1 MKISLPDS
9 EISLYQ
15 KHFDSEIAANLL
27 NDLTE
32 EIPWQQ
38 NKIRFYGK
46 ESLVPRLESWHGD
59 EGMSYTYS
67 GIRMDAKPWTKNL
80 LKIKE
85 SIEPIAKTTFN
96 SVLINYYRD
105 GKDRVA
111 WHSDDEKELGKNP
124 VIASVSLGAE
134 RKFKLRHKKY
144 KENQLQHEVFLQSG
158 SLLLMSGS
166 TQHHW
171 LHEIPRTA
179 KPIGPRINLTFRVIK
194 NWSQIIGISH
204 SLIDLIITIHST

>member
-1 MKISLPDS
+1 MKIPLPNS
-9 EISLYQ
+9 EISLIQ

-27 NDLTE
+27 KDLTE
-32 EIPWQQ
+32 EIPWVQ

-59 EGMSYTYS
+59 KGMSYTYS
-67 GIRMDAKPWTKNL
+67 GIKMDAKPWTKNL
-80 LKIKE
+80 LMIKE

-158 SLLLMSGS
+158 SLLLMSGP

-194 NWSQIIGISH
+194 N
-204 SLIDLIITIHST
+204 

>member
-1 MKISLPDS
+1 MKIPLPDS
-9 EISLYQ
+9 EISLHQ
-15 KHFDSEIAANLL
+15 NHFDAEIAGNLL
-27 NDLTE
+27 RELAE
-32 EIPWQQ
+32 EIPWVQ
-38 NKIRFYGK
+38 NKIKFYGK

-67 GIRMDAKPWTKNL
+67 GIKMDAKPWTKNL
-80 LKIKE
+80 LVIKE

-111 WHSDDEKELGKNP
+111 WHSDNEKELGKNP

-194 NWSQIIGISH
+194 N
-204 SLIDLIITIHST
+204 

>member
-9 EISLYQ
+9 DLILYQ
-15 KHFDSEIAANLL
+15 NHFDPITADNLFE
-27 NDLTE
+27 DLLK
-32 EIPWQQ
+32 EIPWVQ

-46 ESLVPRLESWHGD
+46 ETYVPRLESWHGD
-59 EGMSYTYS
+59 RGMSYTYS
-67 GIRMDAKPWTKNL
+67 GIKMKAKPWTQNL
-80 LKIKE
+80 LEIKK
-85 SIEPIAKTTFN
+85 SIEPFVQTSFN
-96 SVLINYYRD
+96 SVLINYYRN

-124 VIASVSLGAE
+124 VIASISLGAV

-144 KENQLQHEVFLQSG
+144 KENQLKHEVFLENG
-158 SLLLMSGS
+158 SLLLMSGP

-171 LHEIPRTA
+171 HHEIPRTA

-194 NWSQIIGISH
+194 N
-204 SLIDLIITIHST
+204 

>member
-1 MKISLPDS
+1 MKIPLPNS
-9 EISLYQ
+9 EISLNQ

-27 NDLTE
+27 KDLTE
-32 EIPWQQ
+32 EIPWVQ

-59 EGMSYTYS
+59 KGMSYTYS
-67 GIRMDAKPWTKNL
+67 GIKMDAKPWTKNL
-80 LKIKE
+80 LMIKE

-194 NWSQIIGISH
+194 N
-204 SLIDLIITIHST
+204 

>member
-1 MKISLPDS
+1 MKIALPDS
-9 EISLYQ
+9 EISLLQ

-27 NDLTE
+27 RDLTE
-32 EIPWQQ
+32 EIPWVQ
-38 NKIRFYGK
+38 NKIRFYGR

-67 GIRMDAKPWTKNL
+67 GIKMDAKPWTKNL

-124 VIASVSLGAE
+124 VIASVSFGAA

-144 KENQLQHEVFLQSG
+144 KQNQLQHEVFLQNG

-194 NWSQIIGISH
+194 N
-204 SLIDLIITIHST
+204 

>member
-1 MKISLPDS
+1 MKIPLPDS
-9 EISLYQ
+9 DINLHQ
-15 KHFDSEIAANLL
+15 DHFDSEIAGNLL
-27 NDLTE
+27 RELTE
-32 EIPWQQ
+32 EIPWVQ
-38 NKIRFYGK
+38 NKIKFYGK

-80 LKIKE
+80 LMIKE

-144 KENQLQHEVFLQSG
+144 KENQLQHEVFLQNG

-194 NWSQIIGISH
+194 N
-204 SLIDLIITIHST
+204 

>member
-1 MKISLPDS
+1 MSNFSIVCDGEMKIFLPDS
-9 EISLYQ
+9 DIYLLQ
-15 KHFDSEIAANLL
+15 NHFDPSLADKFFDDLL
-27 NDLTE
+27 D
-32 EIPWQQ
+32 EIPWMQ

-46 ESLVPRLESWHGD
+46 ESLVPRLESWHGN
-59 EGMSYTYS
+59 EGLCYTYS
-67 GIRMDAKPWTKNL
+67 GISMDAKPWTKTL
-80 LKIKE
+80 LQIKK
-85 SIEPIAKTTFN
+85 SIEPIAKSTFN
-96 SVLINYYRD
+96 SVLINYYRN

-144 KENQLQHEVFLQSG
+144 KENQLKHEVLLANG
-158 SLLLMSGS
+158 SLLVMSGT

-171 LHEIPRTA
+171 LHEVPRTA

-194 NWSQIIGISH
+194 N
-204 SLIDLIITIHST
+204 

>member
-1 MKISLPDS
+1 MKIPLPNS
-9 EISLYQ
+9 EISLNQ

-27 NDLTE
+27 KDLTE
-32 EIPWQQ
+32 EIPWVQ

-59 EGMSYTYS
+59 KGMSYTYS
-67 GIRMDAKPWTKNL
+67 GIKMDAKPWTKNL

-124 VIASVSLGAE
+124 VIASVSLGAK
-134 RKFKLRHKKY
+134 RKFKLRHKRY
-144 KENQLQHEVFLQSG
+144 KENQLQHEIFLQSG
-158 SLLLMSGS
+158 SLLLMSGP

-194 NWSQIIGISH
+194 N
-204 SLIDLIITIHST
+204 

>member
-1 MKISLPDS
+1 MKIPLPDS
-9 EISLYQ
+9 DISIDQ
-15 KHFDSEIAANLL
+15 DHFDSEIAGNLL
-27 NDLTE
+27 KELAE
-32 EIPWQQ
+32 EIPWVQ
-38 NKIRFYGK
+38 NKIKFYGK

-67 GIRMDAKPWTKNL
+67 GIKMDAKPWTKNL
-80 LKIKE
+80 LMIKE

-194 NWSQIIGISH
+194 N
-204 SLIDLIITIHST
+204 

>member
-1 MKISLPDS
+1 MKIPLPDS
-9 EISLYQ
+9 DINLHQ
-15 KHFDSEIAANLL
+15 DHFDAEIAGNLL
-27 NDLTE
+27 RELTE
-32 EIPWQQ
+32 EIPWVQ

-80 LKIKE
+80 LMIKE

-134 RKFKLRHKKY
+134 RKFKLRHKEY

-194 NWSQIIGISH
+194 N
-204 SLIDLIITIHST
+204 

>member
-1 MKISLPDS
+1 MKIPLPDS
-9 EISLYQ
+9 EISLNQ

-27 NDLTE
+27 KDLTE
-32 EIPWQQ
+32 EIPWVQ

-59 EGMSYTYS
+59 KDMSYTYS
-67 GIRMDAKPWTKNL
+67 GIKMDAKPWTKNL
-80 LKIKE
+80 LMIKE

-96 SVLINYYRD
+96 SVLINFYRD

-194 NWSQIIGISH
+194 N
-204 SLIDLIITIHST
+204 

>member
-1 MKISLPDS
+1 MKIPLPNS
-9 EISLYQ
+9 EISLNQ

-27 NDLTE
+27 KDLTE
-32 EIPWQQ
+32 EIPWVQ

-59 EGMSYTYS
+59 KGMSYTYS
-67 GIRMDAKPWTKNL
+67 GIKMDAKPWTKNL

-194 NWSQIIGISH
+194 N
-204 SLIDLIITIHST
+204 

>member
-1 MKISLPDS
+1 MRFSLPDS
-9 EISLYQ
+9 DISIYQ
-15 KHFDSEIAANLL
+15 DHFDSEIAGNLL
-27 NDLTE
+27 RELAE
-32 EIPWQQ
+32 EIPWVQ
-38 NKIRFYGK
+38 NKIKFYGK

-67 GIRMDAKPWTKNL
+67 GIKMDAKPWTKNL
-80 LKIKE
+80 IVIKE

-144 KENQLQHEVFLQSG
+144 KENQLQHEVFLQNG

-194 NWSQIIGISH
+194 S
-204 SLIDLIITIHST
+204 

>member
-1 MKISLPDS
+1 MKIPLPDS
-9 EISLYQ
+9 DINLHQ
-15 KHFDSEIAANLL
+15 DHFDAEIAGNLL
-27 NDLTE
+27 RELTE
-32 EIPWQQ
+32 EIPWVQ
-38 NKIRFYGK
+38 NKIKFYGK

-67 GIRMDAKPWTKNL
+67 GIKMDAKPWTKNL
-80 LKIKE
+80 LIIKE

-144 KENQLQHEVFLQSG
+144 KENQLQHEVFLQNG

-194 NWSQIIGISH
+194 N
-204 SLIDLIITIHST
+204 

>member
-9 EISLYQ
+9 DICLLQ
-15 KHFDSEIAANLL
+15 NHFDLSLADKFFDDLL
-27 NDLTE
+27 D
-32 EIPWQQ
+32 EIPWMQ
-38 NKIRFYGK
+38 NKIRFYGR
-46 ESLVPRLESWHGD
+46 ESLVPRLESWHGNK
-59 EGMSYTYS
+59 GLCYTYS
-67 GIRMDAKPWTKNL
+67 GISMNAKPWTKTL
-80 LKIKE
+80 LQIKK
-85 SIEPIAKTTFN
+85 SIEPIALTTFN
-96 SVLINYYRD
+96 SVLINYYRN

-134 RKFKLRHKKY
+134 RKFKLRHKKF
-144 KENQLQHEVFLQSG
+144 KENQLKHEVLLANG
-158 SLLLMSGS
+158 SLLVMSGT

-194 NWSQIIGISH
+194 N
-204 SLIDLIITIHST
+204 

>member
-9 EISLYQ
+9 EISLHQ
-15 KHFDSEIAANLL
+15 NHFDAEIAGNLL
-27 NDLTE
+27 RDLTE
-32 EIPWQQ
+32 EIPWVQ

-80 LKIKE
+80 LIIKE

-144 KENQLQHEVFLQSG
+144 KENQLQHEVFLQNG

-166 TQHHW
+166 TQHNW

-194 NWSQIIGISH
+194 N
-204 SLIDLIITIHST
+204 

>member
-9 EISLYQ
+9 EISLHQ

-27 NDLTE
+27 YDLTE
-32 EIPWQQ
+32 EIPWVQ

-59 EGMSYTYS
+59 KGMSYTYS

-158 SLLLMSGS
+158 SLLLMSCS

-194 NWSQIIGISH
+194 N
-204 SLIDLIITIHST
+204 

>member
-1 MKISLPDS
+1 MKIPLPDS
-9 EISLYQ
+9 EISLHQ
-15 KHFDSEIAANLL
+15 NHFDAEIAGNLL
-27 NDLTE
+27 RELAE
-32 EIPWQQ
+32 EIPWVQ
-38 NKIRFYGK
+38 NKIKFYGK

-67 GIRMDAKPWTKNL
+67 GIKMDAKPWTKNL
-80 LKIKE
+80 LVIKE

-144 KENQLQHEVFLQSG
+144 KENQLQHEVFLQNG

-194 NWSQIIGISH
+194 N
-204 SLIDLIITIHST
+204 

>member
-1 MKISLPDS
+1 MKIPLPDS
-9 EISLYQ
+9 DISIDQ
-15 KHFDSEIAANLL
+15 DHFDSEIAGNLL
-27 NDLTE
+27 RELAE
-32 EIPWQQ
+32 EIPWVQ
-38 NKIRFYGK
+38 NKIKFYGK

-67 GIRMDAKPWTKNL
+67 GIRMDAKPWTQNL
-80 LKIKE
+80 LIIKE

-144 KENQLQHEVFLQSG
+144 KENQLQHEISLRNG

-166 TQHHW
+166 TQHYW

-194 NWSQIIGISH
+194 N
-204 SLIDLIITIHST
+204 

>member
-1 MKISLPDS
+1 MKIPLPDS
-9 EISLYQ
+9 DINLHQ
-15 KHFDSEIAANLL
+15 DHFDAEIAANLFK
-27 NDLTE
+27 DLTE
-32 EIPWQQ
+32 EIPWVQ

-59 EGMSYTYS
+59 KGMSYTYS
-67 GIRMDAKPWTKNL
+67 GITMDAKPWTKNL
-80 LKIKE
+80 LMIKE

-144 KENQLQHEVFLQSG
+144 KENQLQHEVFLQNG

-166 TQHHW
+166 TQHYW

-194 NWSQIIGISH
+194 N
-204 SLIDLIITIHST
+204 

>member
-1 MKISLPDS
+1 MKIPLPDS
-9 EISLYQ
+9 EINLNQ
-15 KHFDSEIAANLL
+15 NHFDAEIAGNLL
-27 NDLTE
+27 RELTE
-32 EIPWQQ
+32 EIPWVQ

-80 LKIKE
+80 LMIKE

-144 KENQLQHEVFLQSG
+144 KENKLQHEVFLQNG

-194 NWSQIIGISH
+194 N
-204 SLIDLIITIHST
+204 

>member
-1 MKISLPDS
+1 MKIPLPDS
-9 EISLYQ
+9 EINLHQ
-15 KHFDSEIAANLL
+15 NHFDAEIAGNLL
-27 NDLTE
+27 RELTE
-32 EIPWQQ
+32 EIPWVQ

-67 GIRMDAKPWTKNL
+67 GIKMDAKPWTKNL
-80 LKIKE
+80 LMIKE

-134 RKFKLRHKKY
+134 RKFKLRHKNY
-144 KENQLQHEVFLQSG
+144 KENQLQYEVFLQNG

-194 NWSQIIGISH
+194 N
-204 SLIDLIITIHST
+204 

>member
-1 MKISLPDS
+1 MKIPLPDS
-9 EISLYQ
+9 EISLHQ
-15 KHFDSEIAANLL
+15 NHFDAEIAGNLL
-27 NDLTE
+27 RELAE
-32 EIPWQQ
+32 EIPWVQ
-38 NKIRFYGK
+38 NKIKFYGK

-80 LKIKE
+80 LVIKE
-85 SIEPIAKTTFN
+85 SIEPLAKTTFN

-144 KENQLQHEVFLQSG
+144 KENQLQHEVFLQNG

-179 KPIGPRINLTFRVIK
+179 KPTGPRINLTFRVIK
-194 NWSQIIGISH
+194 N
-204 SLIDLIITIHST
+204 

>member
-1 MKISLPDS
+1 MKISLPNS
-9 EISLYQ
+9 EISLHQ
-15 KHFDSEIAANLL
+15 NHFDAEIAGNLL
-27 NDLTE
+27 RELAE
-32 EIPWQQ
+32 EIPWVQ
-38 NKIRFYGK
+38 NKIKFYGK

-67 GIRMDAKPWTKNL
+67 GIKMDAKPWTKNL
-80 LKIKE
+80 LMIKE

-134 RKFKLRHKKY
+134 RKFKLRHKEY
-144 KENQLQHEVFLQSG
+144 KENQLQHEIFLQNG

-194 NWSQIIGISH
+194 N
-204 SLIDLIITIHST
+204 

>member
-1 MKISLPDS
+1 MKIPLPDS
-9 EISLYQ
+9 EISLNQ

-27 NDLTE
+27 KDLTE
-32 EIPWQQ
+32 EIPWVQ

-59 EGMSYTYS
+59 KGMSYTYS
-67 GIRMDAKPWTKNL
+67 GIRMDAKSWTKNL

-134 RKFKLRHKKY
+134 RKFKLRHKKF

-194 NWSQIIGISH
+194 N
-204 SLIDLIITIHST
+204 

>member
-1 MKISLPDS
+1 MKIPLPDS
-9 EISLYQ
+9 DINLHQ
-15 KHFDSEIAANLL
+15 DHFDAEIAGNLL
-27 NDLTE
+27 RELTE
-32 EIPWQQ
+32 EIPWVQ
-38 NKIRFYGK
+38 NKIKFYGK

-80 LKIKE
+80 LMIKE

-144 KENQLQHEVFLQSG
+144 KENQLQHEVFLQNG

-194 NWSQIIGISH
+194 N
-204 SLIDLIITIHST
+204 

>member
-9 EISLYQ
+9 EISIFQ
-15 KHFDSEIAANLL
+15 NHFKSTFANNLFESLL
-27 NDLTE
+27 A
-32 EIPWQQ
+32 EIPWVQ

-59 EGMSYTYS
+59 KGMSYTYS
-67 GIRMDAKPWTKNL
+67 GIKMDAKPWTKNL
-80 LKIKE
+80 MVIKK

-124 VIASVSLGAE
+124 VIASISLGAE

-194 NWSQIIGISH
+194 N
-204 SLIDLIITIHST
+204 

>member
-1 MKISLPDS
+1 MKIPLPDS
-9 EISLYQ
+9 EISLHQ
-15 KHFDSEIAANLL
+15 NHFDAEIAGNLL
-27 NDLTE
+27 RELAE
-32 EIPWQQ
+32 EIPWIQ
-38 NKIRFYGK
+38 NKIKFYGK

-80 LKIKE
+80 LVIKE

-144 KENQLQHEVFLQSG
+144 KENQLQHEVFLQNG

-194 NWSQIIGISH
+194 N
-204 SLIDLIITIHST
+204 

>member
-9 EISLYQ
+9 EISLHQ

-27 NDLTE
+27 KDLTE
-32 EIPWQQ
+32 EIPWVQ
-38 NKIRFYGK
+38 NKIKFYGK

-59 EGMSYTYS
+59 DGMSYTYS
-67 GIRMDAKPWTKNL
+67 GIKMDAKPWTKNL
-80 LKIKE
+80 LMIKE

-144 KENQLQHEVFLQSG
+144 KQNQLQHEVFLQNG

-194 NWSQIIGISH
+194 N
-204 SLIDLIITIHST
+204 